1 MTSDLA
7 VGSASNEWQI
17 RGDELVIIAGTCTS
31 CGACFF
37 PAPSTCPT
45 CWATEFSPTDLTDGV
60 TYALSVV
67 DVMPAGY
74 ESPATVGYVDYAQD
88 VRVFG
93 HFSDVSGPP
102 RAGAPVIADVAQ
114 VGTRRDGTSI
124 TAFRFRNSDKTGGN
138 R

>member
-1 MTSDLA
+1 MTSGLA
-7 VGSASNEWQI
+7 VGSASNEWQL

-37 PAPSTCPT
+37 PAPDTCPT
-45 CWATEFSPTDLTDGV
+45 CWATEFSPTDLTGGV
-60 TYALSVV
+60 TYAFSTV

-102 RAGAPVIADVAQ
+102 RTGVPVSADVAQ
-114 VGTRRDGTSI
+114 VGRRSDGTSI
-124 TAFRFRNSDKTGGN
+124 TAFRFRNSDATGEG